1 MNAFSLKVIAILDKI
16 FEHTVPTLSCS
27 NFTYKYE
34 FIIALLNCAMPF
46 FKKFHFTAYRS
57 CRYSIVRKLLSYTGH
72 SGLNFWAASGAITK
86 KRSHSPYNFLNFL
99 HWPRGFQKKVL
110 FLTDYL
116 LVSDLSAFSQWTK
129 NKFKYP
135 KLQTLFSEKSFLN
148 HACLTLNWVTYLNS
162 KILGYI

>member
-99 HWPRGFQKKVL
+99 HWPRGFQKKKLYFLQIIYLSVSYQL
-110 FLTDYL
+110 FPYEQRTNSNILYSKL
-116 LVSDLSAFSQWTK
+116 CFQKRAFWIM
-129 NKFKYP
+129 
-135 KLQTLFSEKSFLN
+135 
-148 HACLTLNWVTYLNS
+148 HV
-162 KILGYI
+162 

>member
-86 KRSHSPYNFLNFL
+86 KRSQSPYNFLNFL
-99 HWPRGFQKKVL
+99 HWPRGFQKKKLYFLQIIYLSVSYQL
-110 FLTDYL
+110 FPYEQRTN
-116 LVSDLSAFSQWTK
+116 T
-129 NKFKYP
+129 NI
-135 KLQTLFSEKSFLN
+135 
-148 HACLTLNWVTYLNS
+148 LNS
-162 KILGYI
+162 KLCFQKRAFWIMHV

>member
-72 SGLNFWAASGAITK
+72 SGLNF
-86 KRSHSPYNFLNFL
+86 
-99 HWPRGFQKKVL
+99 
-110 FLTDYL
+110 
-116 LVSDLSAFSQWTK
+116 
-129 NKFKYP
+129 
-135 KLQTLFSEKSFLN
+135 
-148 HACLTLNWVTYLNS
+148 
-162 KILGYI
+162 

>member
-72 SGLNFWAASGAITK
+72 SGLNFWAASGAIK
-86 KRSHSPYNFLNFL
+86 K
-99 HWPRGFQKKVL
+99 KKVTVTLQFPKFLALAKRIPKKKLYFLQIIYLSVSYQL
-110 FLTDYL
+110 FPYEQRTN
-116 LVSDLSAFSQWTK
+116 S
-129 NKFKYP
+129 NI
-135 KLQTLFSEKSFLN
+135 
-148 HACLTLNWVTYLNS
+148 LNS
-162 KILGYI
+162 KLCFQKRAFWIMHV